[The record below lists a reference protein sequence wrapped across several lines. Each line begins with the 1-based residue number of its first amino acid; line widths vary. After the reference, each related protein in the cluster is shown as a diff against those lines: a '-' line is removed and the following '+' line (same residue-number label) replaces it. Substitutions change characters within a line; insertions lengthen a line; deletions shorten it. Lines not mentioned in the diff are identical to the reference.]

1 MRPYAPKI
9 AILAIVAALV
19 ALIVIANSATTGS
32 SAASQS
38 LPDEV
43 DRLIPVSDGTILRQE
58 TIGIDVA
65 DGYTASLT
73 VNGVAITNPIQYR
86 EGTEELVEDG
96 LVINAE
102 TGLYTYTPREDGLIE
117 RFETGEN
124 CVDANVWKSDAEPTS
139 GRTVS
144 WCFSAA

>member
-9 AILAIVAALV
+9 AILAIIVALV
-19 ALIVIANSATTGS
+19 ALIVVANSATTGS

-65 DGYTASLT
+65 DGYTASLI

-86 EGTEELVEDG
+86 EGTEELVQDG

-102 TGLYTYTPREDGLIE
+102 TGLYTYTPVSYTHLDVYKRQ
-117 RFETGEN
+117 
-124 CVDANVWKSDAEPTS
+124 
-139 GRTVS
+139 GRHRRRDS
-144 WCFSAA
+144 WG

>member
-9 AILAIVAALV
+9 AILAIIVALV
-19 ALIVIANSATTGS
+19 ALIVVANSATTGS

-96 LVINAE
+96 LVI
-102 TGLYTYTPREDGLIE
+102 LSLIHI
-117 RFETGEN
+117 
-124 CVDANVWKSDAEPTS
+124 
-139 GRTVS
+139 
-144 WCFSAA
+144 

>member
-9 AILAIVAALV
+9 AILVIVLALAALLV
-19 ALIVIANSATTGS
+19 VANSATTGS

-65 DGYTASLT
+65 DGYTASLI
-73 VNGVAITNPIQYR
+73 VNGVAISEPIQYR
-86 EGTEELVEDG
+86 EGTEELVRDG

-102 TGLYTYTPREDGLIE
+102 TGLYTYTPRKDGLVE
-117 RFETGEN
+117 RFETGKN
-124 CVDANVWKSDAEPTS
+124 CVEANVWKSDAEPTS
-139 GRTVS
+139 GRTVN

>member
-19 ALIVIANSATTGS
+19 GLVFVANSATTGS
-32 SAASQS
+32 EAASQS

-43 DRLIPVSDGTILRQE
+43 DRLIPVSGGTILRQE

-65 DGYTASLT
+65 DGYTASLI

-86 EGTEELVEDG
+86 EGSEELVQDG

-102 TGLYTYTPREDGLIE
+102 TGTITYTPRKDGLVE

-124 CVDANVWKSDAEPTS
+124 CVEANVWKADAEPNS
-139 GRTVS
+139 GRTVN

>member
-1 MRPYAPKI
+1 M
-9 AILAIVAALV
+9 
-19 ALIVIANSATTGS
+19 
-32 SAASQS
+32 
-38 LPDEV
+38 
-43 DRLIPVSDGTILRQE
+43 
-58 TIGIDVA
+58 
-65 DGYTASLT
+65 
-73 VNGVAITNPIQYR
+73 AITNPIQYR

-102 TGLYTYTPREDGLIE
+102 TGLYTYTPREDGLVE
-117 RFETGEN
+117 RFETGKN